1 MRYKTQTDLLFWKP
15 FFNFSCRVL
24 RSVLNCSTY
33 RRNNG
38 CESYDPK
45 TSEYEKTSTKGKLAA
60 KQSQKRG
67 RILMMSNEKEYGSHE
82 GRARAVKGLGLLLGF
97 GDKCSLSS
105 PKIIAAALLFVLTLL
120 IPSTIGE
127 WAKICF
133 DFYSKRIATSQK
145 PNNLLDSRQLY

>member
-1 MRYKTQTDLLFWKP
+1 MDVNRMIPKP
-15 FFNFSCRVL
+15 PN
-24 RSVLNCSTY
+24 
-33 RRNNG
+33 
-38 CESYDPK
+38 
-45 TSEYEKTSTKGKLAA
+45 TKRQVQKAKLAA

-82 GRARAVKGLGLLLGF
+82 GKSRAVKGLGLLLGF

-133 DFYSKRIATSQK
+133 DF
-145 PNNLLDSRQLY
+145 